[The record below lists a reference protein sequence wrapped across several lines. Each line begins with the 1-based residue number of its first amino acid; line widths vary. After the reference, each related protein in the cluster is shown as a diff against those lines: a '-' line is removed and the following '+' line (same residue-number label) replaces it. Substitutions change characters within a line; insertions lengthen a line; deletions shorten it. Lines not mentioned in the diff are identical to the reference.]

1 MGQPKPIVVI
11 RPAPE
16 GYAVDVEPGL
26 PDGLN
31 RARTFAAKAAA
42 WAYAQDTWREHRLG
56 LRDETRANVTNP
68 SRPRGP
74 YRKRPFF

>member
-1 MGQPKPIVVI
+1 MPGSVVVI

-16 GYAVDVEPGL
+16 GYSVDVDPPL

-31 RARTFAAKAAA
+31 RARTFADKAAA
-42 WAYAQDTWREHRLG
+42 WGYAQATWVEHRLG

-74 YRKRPFF
+74 YRKRSFF